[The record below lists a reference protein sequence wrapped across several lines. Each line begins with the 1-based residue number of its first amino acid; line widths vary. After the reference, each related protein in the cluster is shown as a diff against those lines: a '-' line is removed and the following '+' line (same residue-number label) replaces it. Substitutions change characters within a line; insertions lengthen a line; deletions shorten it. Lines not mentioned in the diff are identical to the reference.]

1 MSFLDHKRTSLA
13 MLAHTSFA
21 DWGVRCA
28 LEGGLLMERQC
39 DHLGSSLLSPLV
51 AGNIRSTAPSHIF
64 SAGSFSPG
72 KRRGASFT
80 KGEGRESWG
89 VFRLPSRSF
98 KAVFCIRQLSEMPSF
113 VFLTAPRFSGFAIS
127 SKPPSSTN
135 LISRPVNVLWI

>member
-64 SAGSFSPG
+64 SAGSFSPA
-72 KRRGASFT
+72 KWSAASFT
-80 KGEGRESWG
+80 KAAGRESLSG
-89 VFRLPSRSF
+89 FRYASRSF
-98 KAVFCIRQLSEMPSF
+98 KTGFCTRQLIETPSLL
-113 VFLTAPRFSGFAIS
+113 FLIATRFLRFAIS

-135 LISRPVNVLWI
+135 LISRPVNVL